1 MQIWVIAGV
10 VVLPTHL
17 HASERQRAHTIG
29 VSLVRLMFPDDMKIE
44 CWSAVLSP
52 LESLNCCPPIDS
64 LILIPGN
71 SWLIW
76 PFFPSSA
83 FSTSF
88 CNALALQVQHIRLE
102 IHDFPI
108 NTEERKIKFNEK
120 NEFKFNLKNEG
131 WNLNYSQIIILWYK
145 HHG

>member
-1 MQIWVIAGV
+1 M
-10 VVLPTHL
+10 
-17 HASERQRAHTIG
+17 SY
-29 VSLVRLMFPDDMKIE
+29 
-44 CWSAVLSP
+44 CWSGCASHTSSCKWETKGTYHRCEFGKINVSRWHENWMLKCCVVSP
-52 LESLNCCPPIDS
+52 WVSKLLPSHRLTDLNSC
-64 LILIPGN
+64 N

-88 CNALALQVQHIRLE
+88 CNALALQLQHIRLE